1 MMMTSG
7 VLPVILLAGC
17 CFGQDADR
25 QPMTANA
32 IMAHVA
38 VNQDRAENL
47 RKEYVYK
54 QHLRIVTR
62 KPNSRLMREE
72 TADYRVIPSPDGTT
86 KDLLLLTGRYWH
98 KGRYVDFKGEPVPEP
113 DSLDGDL
120 INNFREDLN
129 NDRSKDGL
137 ARNLFPL
144 TTDEQKDYQFH
155 LIGQEMFEGRS
166 TYHLGFSPKDKD
178 EMTWAGEAF
187 IDATDFQPIL
197 VFTKLSRR
205 MPFVVRTAMGTD
217 LPGIGFTVHYKRQ
230 DDGVWFPTSFGTEF
244 RLRALFFINRQISM
258 SLENTAF
265 EHTHVES
272 KITVVEPEQ

>member
-1 MMMTSG
+1 MMATSG

-17 CFGQDADR
+17 CFGHDADK

-32 IMAHVA
+32 IMAQVA
-38 VNQDRAENL
+38 VNQDHAENL

-72 TADYRVIPSPDGTT
+72 TADYRVIPIPDGTT
-86 KDLLLLTGRYWH
+86 KDLQLLTGRYWH
-98 KGRYVDFKGEPVPEP
+98 KGHYVDFKGGPIPEA

-120 INNFREDLN
+120 IHNFREDLN

-166 TYHLGFSPKDKD
+166 AYHVRFSPKDKD

-205 MPFVVRTAMGTD
+205 MPFLVRTAMGTD

-258 SLENTAF
+258 SLENTGF

-272 KITVVEPEQ
+272 KITVVEPER

>member
-1 MMMTSG
+1 MVATSG

-17 CFGQDADR
+17 CFGQNPDK

-62 KPNSRLMREE
+62 KLNSRLMREE
-72 TADYRVIPSPDGTT
+72 TAGYRVIPSPDGTT
-86 KDLLLLTGRYWH
+86 KDLQLLTGRYWH
-98 KGRYVDFKGEPVPEP
+98 KGQYVAFKGEPVPEP
-113 DSLDGDL
+113 ESLDGDL
-120 INNFREDLN
+120 IHNFREDLN
-129 NDRSKDGL
+129 NDRSKDSL

-166 TYHLGFSPKDKD
+166 AYHVGFSPKNKD

-197 VFTKLSRR
+197 IFTKLSRR
-205 MPFVVRTAMGTD
+205 MPFMVRTAMGTD

-230 DDGVWFPTSFGTEF
+230 DDGVWFPTSLGTEF
-244 RLRALFFINRQISM
+244 RLRALFFSNRQISM

-272 KITVVEPEQ
+272 KITVVERER